1 MKYTILQTDIS
12 PERIVMQNILDN
24 EGNIINHEP
33 TDEYEVDITLGIK
46 YENDFIPPFSK
57 TITVR
62 SNNSQTGF
70 EVDEQRQQ
78 AIQDYLNLIN
88 Q

>member
-1 MKYTILQTDIS
+1 MKYTILRKDIS
-12 PERIVMQNILDN
+12 PERVIMHNITDE
-24 EGNIINHEP
+24 EGTIISQEP

-70 EVDEQRQQ
+70 EVDIQRQS
-78 AIQDYLNLIN
+78 AIETFLN

>member
-46 YENDFIPPFSK
+46 YENDFIPHFSK

-70 EVDEQRQQ
+70 EVDEQRQL
-78 AIQDYLNLIN
+78 AIETFLN